1 MPLLD
6 FLNNKPLYYT
16 EIDYTRMPRVYEKIK
31 SNFSSSKIIH
41 IIGTNGKGTTGRFL
55 ASALYNSGH
64 KTGHYTSPHILK
76 FNERIWL
83 DGENASDEALESS
96 HEKLQKIL
104 SKEDSNS
111 LSYFEYTT
119 FLAMLVFNECE
130 YIVLEA
136 GLGGQ
141 HDATAVFEKTLTL
154 VTPIDYDHQAFLGSS
169 IKDIVNEKLNAIQ
182 KNAILANQK
191 YEEVNT
197 KKRELESKKN
207 CKIFNVDELLNE
219 EDKNKIDLIS
229 QELSLVSYLQDNLKL
244 SISALK
250 FLDIDYKKEDFKNSK
265 LFGRLS
271 KINEN
276 IIIDVG
282 HNPLAAQSIVNA
294 LGANKYILI
303 YNTYE
308 DKDYKKI
315 LEILKPIIKHVEI
328 IDIKDKRI
336 EKKETLQKVLTHLKI
351 ECHTYKT
358 IQKDEKYLVFG
369 SFSVVEEFLKVYNE

>member
-76 FNERIWL
+76 FNERIWI
-83 DGENASDEALESS
+83 DGENARDEALESS

-141 HDATAVFEKTLTL
+141 HDATAVFKKELTL

-276 IIIDVG
+276 IIIDKG
-282 HNPLAAQSIVNA
+282 IV
-294 LGANKYILI
+294 
-303 YNTYE
+303 
-308 DKDYKKI
+308 
-315 LEILKPIIKHVEI
+315 
-328 IDIKDKRI
+328 
-336 EKKETLQKVLTHLKI
+336 
-351 ECHTYKT
+351 
-358 IQKDEKYLVFG
+358 
-369 SFSVVEEFLKVYNE
+369 